1 MESTDLIN
9 SDLQDG
15 EQSFTGLGFLNFGLM
30 KVLVVH
36 RQEAVLQNIKDQLGQ
51 WHVEGYGNG
60 LEGLMAAKMS
70 MFDLI
75 LCGQDLPVVTGIEMI
90 RSIRNLSLNRRTPVI
105 LLAEGT
111 ETEEHSRI
119 FQLLN
124 ANLMTMD
131 EISEMKNLDIE

>member
-1 MESTDLIN
+1 
-9 SDLQDG
+9 
-15 EQSFTGLGFLNFGLM
+15 M

-51 WHVEGYGNG
+51 RYVEACGNG

-75 LCGQDLPVVTGIEMI
+75 LCGQDLPVVTGIEMV
-90 RSIRNLSLNRRTPVI
+90 RSIRNLSLNRCTPVI

-111 ETEEHSRI
+111 ETEEHSRT

-124 ANLMTMD
+124 ANLVTID
-131 EISEMKNLDIE
+131 EIFEMRNLEIE